1 MRAKDFVSID
11 IPLVLRDAI
20 ARHRLHPRMALHE
33 VIEETLQWWE
43 ASGAWTPAT
52 RAPVD

>member
-11 IPLVLRDAI
+11 IPLVLHDAI

-33 VIEETLQWWE
+33 VIEEALQWWE
-43 ASGAWTPAT
+43 ESGAWTPHVA
-52 RAPVD
+52 APVG